1 MIRTVVVDAHCSDAS
16 CHNGE
21 AKPTLQDDE
30 TLYTT
35 LTTHISAGCGNLP
48 VVTPGDPERSALVK
62 LIKGPCGT
70 VERMPRGCNPAS
82 GPEYTCLPPEYID
95 AIEQWVALG
104 APH

>member
-1 MIRTVVVDAHCSDAS
+1 MQANCADSS

-21 AKPTLQDDE
+21 AEPRLQDDD

-35 LTTHISAGCGNLP
+35 LTTHVSVACGNIP

-62 LIKGPCGT
+62 LIKGPCGE
-70 VERMPRGCNPAS
+70 VERMPRGCVSEPVS
-82 GPEYTCLPPEYID
+82 EYNCLPQEYID
-95 AIEQWVALG
+95 AIEQWVADG